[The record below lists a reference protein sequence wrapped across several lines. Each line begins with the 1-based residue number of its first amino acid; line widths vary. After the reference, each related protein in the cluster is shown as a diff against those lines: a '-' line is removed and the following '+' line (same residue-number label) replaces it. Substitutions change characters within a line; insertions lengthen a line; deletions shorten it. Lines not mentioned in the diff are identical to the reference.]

1 MGRSIEMVSR
11 IVAFPERKLQEIL
24 TLADIP
30 MVQHCMGR
38 KYVESLVGKLHSM
51 HLAVTGVVAH
61 LYHI

>member
-1 MGRSIEMVSR
+1 MVSR

>member
-1 MGRSIEMVSR
+1 MGRNIEMEAG
-11 IVAFPERKLQEIL
+11 IVTLPERKLQEIL